1 MICFDS
7 LTIQTT
13 IHLIMNSTSN
23 LKECFDAIKSHNNI
37 YKEQAIKL
45 KNFIDI
51 KNKTQTHYDISIPI
65 KKIHNI
71 PVNATLNVHKDAF
84 IKLHIESSKC
94 SVYHGDDDED
104 DSTYFVLYCET
115 LCKYTCNMEIM
126 KISDYIKIIE
136 KLNKILNSVIF
147 DKFNGRFKEDQ
158 VEYDITTGLFWDSII
173 GSSTN
178 IEKKYGTCCV
188 CLELTKTTTYCCNQP
203 LCIECWGNIS
213 TKLCSAC
220 DDDFNDECDNVECK
234 TAPCPLCRKSLE
246 YYYEEF

>member
-1 MICFDS
+1 
-7 LTIQTT
+7 
-13 IHLIMNSTSN
+13 MNSTSN

-37 YKEQAIKL
+37 YKEQAIRL
-45 KNFIDI
+45 KNFIDM
-51 KNKTQTHYDISIPI
+51 KNKTQSHYDISIPI

-71 PVNATLNVHKDAF
+71 PINATLNVHKDAY

-94 SVYHGDDDED
+94 SVYHAYN
-104 DSTYFVLYCET
+104 DSFYFVLYCED
-115 LCKYTCNMEIM
+115 LCKYTCNTEM

-136 KLNKILNSVIF
+136 KLNNLLNSIIF
-147 DKFNGRFKEDQ
+147 DKFNGKFTEKQ
-158 VEYDITTGLFWDSII
+158 FEYDITTAIFWDSII

-188 CLELTKTTTYCCNQP
+188 CLESTKTTTYCCNQP

-213 TKLCSAC
+213 TKLCSTC
-220 DDDFNDECDNVECK
+220 DDEFDDEFDDECDNVACN

-246 YYYEEF
+246 YYYQEF